1 MAAYG
6 GTVHSRSALGK
17 NRHRQD
23 MAEVCLRLAQP
34 RYAELERGGIDGRAH
49 PQGGGVKQANKGT
62 LQDGFSL
69 QHIDP
74 LKQSAPMS
82 VGDADNMPR

>member
-1 MAAYG
+1 MQ
-6 GTVHSRSALGK
+6 VL
-17 NRHRQD
+17 
-23 MAEVCLRLAQP
+23 AEVCLRLAQP

-62 LQDGFSL
+62 PRGGFSL
-69 QHIDP
+69 RPVDR